1 MQNAKTPRTT
11 WDIELP
17 DVNATEHL
25 AMDLAASIG
34 PGDLVTLSGD
44 LGAGKTTLARAILR
58 YLAGDANLEVPSP
71 TFTMMQAYQLPQLNV
86 VHADLYRVTTVAE
99 LTELGW
105 DEAGENAAVLVE
117 WPDRAGSLL
126 QPDRLDVAL
135 NLAPGLGPT
144 HRVVRLTGHGAWTA
158 RLAQLRGARALLD
171 AAGLGSALRL
181 HMQGDASH
189 RAYERLYLNEGTA
202 ILMKMPK
209 STGEPPLQHGR
220 TYSAIAHL
228 ADNVRPFAALDRA
241 LRDRGFSAPEI
252 FAADHENG
260 LLILEDLGNDQFV
273 TGSPPAPIEARYA
286 AAIDLLIALHS
297 FDLPDTLPVAPRV
310 EHQIPIYDID
320 AFLIEVEL
328 LYDWYLPFR
337 GANLRDAAS
346 RETFLTLWR
355 YALAELIPEPKTW
368 VLRDFHSPNLLWL
381 GQRQGVARVGLLDF
395 QDAVMG
401 PPAYDVASLLMD
413 ARVDISEDL
422 ELKLLSRY
430 ALGRKARDP
439 SFDPARFAARY
450 MILGAQRATKI
461 LGIFARLDRRDRKP
475 QYLQHLPRVWRYL
488 MSAFAHPALAE
499 LKEWY
504 LANVPAPET
513 PAPAVPAPEEEPAGS
528 EVYVEQEFSFESDE
542 PGEEPSEPAPE
553 QEATEAPHPS
563 AAEPEEPAE
572 NTAPDV
578 PESTSQP

>member
-1 MQNAKTPRTT
+1 MQIAKNPRTT

-58 YLAGDANLEVPSP
+58 YLAGDAKLEVPSP
-71 TFTMMQAYQLPQLNV
+71 TFTMMQVYQLPQLSV

-105 DEAGENAAVLVE
+105 DEAGDNAAVLVE

-126 QPDRLDVAL
+126 QKDRLDVAL

-202 ILMKMPK
+202 ILMKVPK
-209 STGEPPLQHGR
+209 SGEPALAHGR
-220 TYSAIAHL
+220 TYSAVAHL

-241 LRDRGFSAPEI
+241 LRERGFSAPEI
-252 FAADHENG
+252 YAADHENG
-260 LLILEDLGNDQFV
+260 LLILEDLGHDLFV
-273 TGSPPAPIEARYA
+273 AGDPPAPIEIRYA
-286 AAIDLLIALHS
+286 AAIDLLVALHS
-297 FDLPDTLPVAPRV
+297 FDLPDKLPVAPRI
-310 EHQIPIYDID
+310 EHQIPTYDID
-320 AFLIEVEL
+320 AFLAEVEL
-328 LYDWYLPFR
+328 LFDWYLPFR

-355 YALAELIPEPKTW
+355 YALAEIIPEPKTW

-381 GQRQGVARVGLLDF
+381 GQRQGIARVGLLDF

-401 PPAYDVASLLMD
+401 PSAYDVAALLMD
-413 ARVDISEDL
+413 ARVDISEEL

-450 MILGAQRATKI
+450 MVLGAQRATKI
-461 LGIFARLDRRDRKP
+461 LGIFARLDRRDHKP
-475 QYLQHLPRVWRYL
+475 QYLRHMPRVWQYL
-488 MSAFAHPALAE
+488 MSAFGHPALAD
-499 LKEWY
+499 LKAWY
-504 LANVPAPET
+504 LANVPPPEMPEPAPQEEIVTEIESGAETETAPE
-513 PAPAVPAPEEEPAGS
+513 AEQSEAAEQAAPEAATAPESEITTDPAA
-528 EVYVEQEFSFESDE
+528 
-542 PGEEPSEPAPE
+542 PSEP
-553 QEATEAPHPS
+553 
-563 AAEPEEPAE
+563 
-572 NTAPDV
+572 
-578 PESTSQP
+578 ESTREP

>member
-1 MQNAKTPRTT
+1 MQNAKTPRAT

-25 AMDLAASIG
+25 AMDIAASIG
-34 PGDLVTLSGD
+34 SGDLVTLSGD

-58 YLAGDANLEVPSP
+58 YLAGDATLEVPSP
-71 TFTMMQAYQLPQLNV
+71 TFTMMQVYQLPQLTV

-105 DEAGENAAVLVE
+105 EEAGDDAAVLVE
-117 WPDRAGSLL
+117 WPDRAGPLL
-126 QPDRLDVAL
+126 QKDRLDVAL

-144 HRVVRLTGHGAWTA
+144 HRVVRLTGHGAWIS
-158 RLAQLRGARALLD
+158 RLGQLRGARALLD
-171 AAGLGSALRL
+171 AAGLGSALRM

-202 ILMKMPK
+202 ILMKVPK
-209 STGEPPLQHGR
+209 SSGEPALAHGR
-220 TYSAIAHL
+220 TYSAVAHL

-241 LRDRGFSAPEI
+241 LRERGFSAPEI

-260 LLILEDLGNDQFV
+260 LLILEDLGHDLFV
-273 TGSPPAPIEARYA
+273 AGDPPAPIETRYA
-286 AAIDLLIALHS
+286 AAIDLLVALHS
-297 FDLPDTLPVAPRV
+297 FDLPDKLPVAPRI
-310 EHQIPIYDID
+310 EHQIPTYDID
-320 AFLIEVEL
+320 AFLAEVEL
-328 LYDWYLPFR
+328 LFDWYLPFR

-355 YALAELIPEPKTW
+355 YALAEIIPEAKTW

-381 GQRQGVARVGLLDF
+381 GQRQGIARVGLLDF
-395 QDAVMG
+395 QDTVMG
-401 PPAYDVASLLMD
+401 PPAYDVAALLMD
-413 ARVDISEDL
+413 ARVDISEEL

-439 SFDPARFAARY
+439 AFDPARFAARY

-475 QYLQHLPRVWRYL
+475 QYLQHMPRVWRYL
-488 MSAFAHPALAE
+488 MSAFAHPALAD
-499 LKEWY
+499 LKAWY
-504 LANVPAPET
+504 FANVPAPEM
-513 PAPAVPAPEEEPAGS
+513 PDLAAPEEVLADAEP
-528 EVYVEQEFSFESDE
+528 
-542 PGEEPSEPAPE
+542 
-553 QEATEAPHPS
+553 
-563 AAEPEEPAE
+563 AAEPEIAPTTEAAETEATAQPAE
-572 NTAPDV
+572 MDTAAVPEVSTDSAAPDE
-578 PESTSQP
+578 PEGTREP